1 MNQLP
6 ANIDKISDIIK
17 VLNGGI
23 EFYKDGIKKVAGH
36 NIQAMFNRM
45 LEEKQQAVLTL
56 QAYLPE
62 QKSAKVSGNTDWSIG
77 VRNMYTKLLG
87 ALNPINDHN
96 YVKQLESVEDKVL
109 AKINDALEEKPP
121 QQFACELRRIRS
133 RMQQCREELGSFH
146 HATAIAG

>member
-1 MNQLP
+1 M
-6 ANIDKISDIIK
+6 
-17 VLNGGI
+17 V
-23 EFYKDGIKKVAGH
+23 
-36 NIQAMFNRM
+36 
-45 LEEKQQAVLTL
+45 TL

-62 QKSAKVSGNTDWSIG
+62 QKSAKVSSNTDWSIS
-77 VRNMYTKLLG
+77 VRNMYTRLLG

-109 AKINDALEEKPP
+109 AKIDDALEEKPP

-146 HATAIAG
+146 HATAVAG